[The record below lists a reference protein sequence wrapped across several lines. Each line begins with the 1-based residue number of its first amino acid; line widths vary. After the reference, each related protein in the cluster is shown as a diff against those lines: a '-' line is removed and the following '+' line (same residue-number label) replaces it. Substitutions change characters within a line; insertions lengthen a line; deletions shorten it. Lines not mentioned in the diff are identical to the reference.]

1 MFVTNFTDFPVYA
14 VKLVVYS
21 VILIQAGRKLRRIFA
36 TENGINNLKAT
47 QQMKRTEENEKS
59 LGRRVFLKQVAL
71 TGAAFCVAP
80 VFEKALSAEKAI
92 SVPGEVTTT
101 FPAGMPAV
109 RKYRTLGS
117 GAAAMN
123 VSAMGFGCM
132 GLNHNRSQHP
142 GRKQEIALMH
152 EAIERGVTLFD
163 TAESYGYHVNE
174 KLVGE
179 ALKGYTGRVFV
190 SSKFGHKFVNGVQV
204 KTEEDSTPANIRR
217 VCENSLRN
225 LGVEALGIFYQHR
238 IDPGTPVE
246 VVADTVG
253 ELIKEGKVLHFGL
266 CEVNVDTIRRA
277 HAVCPVT
284 AIQSEYH
291 FMHRN
296 VEESVLSVCEEL
308 GIGFVPYSPLN
319 RGFLGG
325 MINEYT
331 QFDVTNDNR
340 QTLPRFQPDA
350 IRANTRIVEVLN
362 AFGRTR
368 GITPA
373 QVALAWL
380 MNKKPFIVPIPGT
393 TKLSHLEENLRAT
406 EIIFSNDEMREL
418 EDAVAAIPVVG
429 NRYDALQ
436 ESKVQK

>member
-1 MFVTNFTDFPVYA
+1 MKEKQNSEKNTDM
-14 VKLVVYS
+14 S
-21 VILIQAGRKLRRIFA
+21 
-36 TENGINNLKAT
+36 
-47 QQMKRTEENEKS
+47 
-59 LGRRVFLKQVAL
+59 RRVFLKRAAL
-71 TGAAFCVAP
+71 AGAALCIAP
-80 VFEKALSAEKAI
+80 TFEKVTAAEKAMREQAATSTAGI
-92 SVPGEVTTT
+92 PASV
-101 FPAGMPAV
+101 AAV
-109 RKYRTLGS
+109 HARRTLGS
-117 GAAAMN
+117 GNAALT
-123 VSAMGFGCM
+123 VSAMGYGCM
-132 GLNHNRSQHP
+132 GLNHNRSQYP
-142 GRKQEIALMH
+142 DRKMEIALVR

-179 ALKGYTGRVFV
+179 ALKGYADRVFV

-204 KTEEDSTPANIRR
+204 KAEEDSTPANIRR

-225 LGVEALGIFYQHR
+225 LGVETLGIFYQHR
-238 IDPGTPVE
+238 VDPKTPIE
-246 VVADTVG
+246 MVAETVG
-253 ELIKEGKVLHFGL
+253 ELIKEGKILHWGM
-266 CEVNVDTIRRA
+266 CEVNADTIRRA
-277 HAVCPVT
+277 HKVCPVT

-296 VEESVLSVCEEL
+296 VEESVLPVCEEL

-331 QFDVTNDNR
+331 RFDPTNDNR

-380 MNKKPFIVPIPGT
+380 MNKKPYIVPIPGT
-393 TKLSHLEENLRAT
+393 TKLSHLEENLRAS
-406 EIIFSNDEMREL
+406 EIMFSADEMREL
-418 EDAVAAIPVVG
+418 EDAVAAIPVTG
-429 NRYDALQ
+429 SRYDALQ